1 MLARE
6 HDLYKEAD
14 LAKVIA
20 LTLWYVACATGTMAV
35 EEDIVVVQSGDMLK
49 SLGREGLQFL
59 RGIDREVESSRNKT
73 QKLRNEER

>member
-1 MLARE
+1 
-6 HDLYKEAD
+6 
-14 LAKVIA
+14 
-20 LTLWYVACATGTMAV
+20 MAV

-59 RGIDREVESSRNKT
+59 RGIDREVERSRNKT